1 MCSYFSELVNECMQK
16 VSGDKCKV
24 FNPLGICTDM
34 AGCNRQ
40 GLVNVYGSSFL
51 KKFTACALH
60 FKNSRNRHRMKL
72 GTFEA
77 KERFT
82 YLTDA
87 LFDAVTKNAYCNSVV
102 DLIAFIDEEKS
113 RESLRSWVEWC
124 CTSGREEMIFPA
136 FMHVS
141 NAPRSN
147 LAEVVHASWQN
158 MRESSLSLL
167 DAAAFDTTQSFELD
181 LQLKEFEESRYK
193 GGTGP
198 SAAKRVE
205 KMRKQELE
213 KTGKY
218 ADQIFQFSLPSSASV
233 GKPSAAWSHVD
244 PHDSHRADKRVSNDT
259 NTNKAPTHSSQ
270 SRPTKLRPKKS
281 QVIQKRIETAKKE
294 EEIIKVKECQDV
306 PAGRKY
312 VIEASKSWLQKHPY
326 EVLIWTKPICTCL
339 DFIKAPNSGPCK
351 HLIWLYLYIF
361 HLKEDSHI
369 IQQTSLTVDEV
380 TKLLSVNDVENK
392 YLAKKST
399 EASIVKKTGRF
410 NFCKQLLQEAP
421 DLLHMFS
428 LGNFVKNNSSQGGI
442 HPAHLAEMK

>member
-1 MCSYFSELVNECMQK
+1 M
-16 VSGDKCKV
+16 
-24 FNPLGICTDM
+24 
-34 AGCNRQ
+34 
-40 GLVNVYGSSFL
+40 
-51 KKFTACALH
+51 
-60 FKNSRNRHRMKL
+60 
-72 GTFEA
+72 
-77 KERFT
+77 
-82 YLTDA
+82 
-87 LFDAVTKNAYCNSVV
+87 
-102 DLIAFIDEEKS
+102 
-113 RESLRSWVEWC
+113 
-124 CTSGREEMIFPA
+124 
-136 FMHVS
+136 S

-147 LAEVVHASWQN
+147 LAEVVHASWEN

-181 LQLKEFEESRYK
+181 LQLMELEEGRPK

-213 KTGKY
+213 KAGKY

-259 NTNKAPTHSSQ
+259 NTNKAPNHTSQ
-270 SRPTKLRPKKS
+270 SRATKLRTKKS

-312 VIEASKSWLQKHPY
+312 VVKGSKSWLQKHPY
-326 EVLIWTKPICTCL
+326 EVLICTKPTCTCL
-339 DFIKAPNSGPCK
+339 DFNKAPNSGPCK

-399 EASIVKKTGRF
+399 SASIVTKGGRF
-410 NFCKQLLQEAP
+410 NFCKQLLQEDPRSSSYVFTWQLLEKQLKPGRNPSCPSCRGEIAP
-421 DLLHMFS
+421 GDLAICVTALYVPYEQDFVQEKVFFFCPEIACVKILHFT
-428 LGNFVKNNSSQGGI
+428 QI
-442 HPAHLAEMK
+442 